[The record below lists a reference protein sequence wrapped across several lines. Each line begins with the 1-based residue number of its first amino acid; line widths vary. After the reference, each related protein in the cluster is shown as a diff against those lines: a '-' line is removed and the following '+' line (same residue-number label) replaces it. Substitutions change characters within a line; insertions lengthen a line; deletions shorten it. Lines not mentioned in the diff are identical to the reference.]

1 MSSGTSTAA
10 GGVRDLHRSPRRPR
24 RAAASLALALLS
36 LLAAARADA
45 ATAPRLQNLLKSARL
60 AIAGHVDNLAEY
72 DDGRVV
78 VLSVVVDQ
86 AFRGTVPSGSPP
98 VVQVVDLREGATR
111 PSITKGA
118 RGLFFLRPAPRTS
131 YLGQTLPPGSYDQLL
146 PEAGAF
152 LAADSPEQLTRQ
164 RDILARVLKSVS
176 GGGLDNAAS
185 RQLTV
190 LLLGADNPLLV
201 EDGAAGVA
209 DLKPPL
215 TTDES
220 RALDAALLRT
230 ELPERVRLALIHS
243 VADAK
248 LTAMVPT
255 LQKIDAPPAL
265 MEAAWQA
272 LDALGAAMPDTALD
286 ERLGD
291 PAPATR
297 SAALREKLK
306 RDGVAAIPSVAPLV
320 TKDAS
325 PEVRR
330 AGIDALGEL
339 KQPEGLPVLEI
350 AFVDNTT
357 ELRQA
362 SARAIYS
369 IGGPPAV
376 AALERLATTGPIDSQ
391 RYAIV
396 ALMLIDDPSKTAI
409 VERLAT
415 THPDPDIRKLIAE
428 GPEHHH

>member
-1 MSSGTSTAA
+1 MSSGSSAAA
-10 GGVRDLHRSPRRPR
+10 GGVRDRPRSPRRPR
-24 RAAASLALALLS
+24 PAAASLALALLS
-36 LLAAARADA
+36 LLAVARADA

-60 AIAGHVDNLAEY
+60 AVAGHVDGVTEY

-86 AFRGTVPSGSPP
+86 TFRGTVPSGTPP
-98 VVQVVDLREGATR
+98 VVQIVDLREGATR
-111 PSITKGA
+111 PSIGNGA

-131 YLGQTLPPGSYDQLL
+131 YLAQALPPGSYDQLL

-152 LAADSPEQLTRQ
+152 VAADSPEQFARQ
-164 RDILARVLKSVS
+164 RDILGRVLKSVS

-215 TTDES
+215 TTDETH
-220 RALDAALLRT
+220 AVQDALLRT
-230 ELPERVRLALIHS
+230 ALPERVRLALVRG

-248 LTAMVPT
+248 LTALVPT
-255 LQKIDAPPAL
+255 LQQIDAPPAL

-272 LDALGAAMPDTALD
+272 LDGLGAAMPDTALD
-286 ERLGD
+286 QRLGD

-306 RDGVAAIPSVAPLV
+306 RDGVAAIASVAPLV
-320 TKDAS
+320 TKDVS

-339 KQPEGLPVLEI
+339 KQPEGLPVLEV
-350 AFVDNTT
+350 AFVDNST

-362 SARAIYS
+362 AARAIYS

-376 AALERLATTGPIDSQ
+376 AALERLATTGPTDSQ

-396 ALMLIDDPSKTAI
+396 ALMLIDDPSKAAV
-409 VERLAT
+409 VERLGT
-415 THPDPDIRKLIAE
+415 THPDADIRKLIAE
-428 GPEHHH
+428 GPETHH